1 MKNLKVFLYESLE
14 KKYDFNDRDFRIVFN
29 EYVNTLDPVDSI
41 AGLNCWDVAWSFGEY
56 ATEKF
61 KLDKEPECVIFG
73 DDEHYASV
81 ITIDGKSYIIDFTVA
96 NQHHFNNA
104 CVPYK
109 HGMFTKD
116 KLKEEKLIL
125 SKNIPNEVKNI
136 ELESP
141 KDLFDDF
148 DDIFEI
154 VTAKTYNT
162 DEILNK
168 KLSGRPT

>member
-1 MKNLKVFLYESLE
+1 MKILTVFLYESLE
-14 KKYDFNDRDFRIVFN
+14 KKYDFNDRNFRTAFN
-29 EYVNTLDPVDSI
+29 EYVNTLDPFDSI
-41 AGLNCWDVAWSFGEY
+41 AGLNCWDITWSFGEY
-56 ATEKF
+56 ATENF

-73 DDEHYASV
+73 NNEHYASV
-81 ITIDGKSYIIDFTVA
+81 ITIDGKSYVIDFTIA

-104 CVPYK
+104 CLPYR

-116 KLKEEKLIL
+116 NLKEKKLIL

-141 KDLFDDF
+141 KDLFGNF

-154 VTAKTYNT
+154 VATK
-162 DEILNK
+162 
-168 KLSGRPT
+168 